1 LRGGARVYHRVGPSW
16 RRGRT
21 RRARSQV
28 RERLKRTAEDVV
40 ATGIDLL
47 RAKELL
53 VHGSFGTWLEN
64 EFSLSHRSAT
74 QFMRAAERFGHRL
87 EVVADLPSGVLL
99 ELASPGVP
107 DDLVDEVL
115 SGRTPATVGAV
126 RDAVR
131 GRRRSSSYARV
142 ARDFIQALW
151 DLPDDPG
158 EAAEVITAEVVHEV
172 ESDPES
178 NFAAWAADVFARSA
192 ALLDAITGGE
202 SH

>member
-1 LRGGARVYHRVGPSW
+1 VSTIELARPGAVAELAALAPRI
-16 RRGRT
+16 
-21 RRARSQV
+21 

-40 ATGIDLL
+40 AIGVDLL

-64 EFSLSHRSAT
+64 EFSLSHRTAT
-74 QFMRAAERFGHRL
+74 QFMRAADRFGHRL
-87 EVVADLPSGVLL
+87 EAVSDLPSGVLL
-99 ELASPGVP
+99 ELASPSVP

-115 SGRTPATVGAV
+115 AGRTPATVGAV

-151 DLPDDPG
+151 DLPDGP
-158 EAAEVITAEVVHEV
+158 EEASEVIAAEVLHEV

-192 ALLDAITGGE
+192 ALLEEIADEEAL
-202 SH
+202 